1 MTPSRTT
8 VVIATRNRCHELA
21 TTLTRLRA
29 LDPAPPVVVVDN
41 ASTDDTADTVRR
53 FAGTR
58 LVSLS
63 GNKGAAAR
71 NAGVRHADTPYVAF
85 SDDDSWWAP
94 AALARAEAV
103 FDEHPNLG
111 LLAAATLV
119 GPQNRPDPVNAE
131 MAASP
136 LPYDPC
142 LPGPPV
148 LGFLACAAVVRT
160 RAFREVGGF
169 SALLRFGAEETLL
182 ACDLA
187 AHGWALCHVPQVRAH
202 HHPSPH
208 RQDPDARAALELRNR
223 LLIAV
228 LRRPGPVVAQAFA
241 DTADRAV
248 RDPVARRALG
258 GALRRLGP
266 AWRGRRV
273 LPPAVERDVCLLGG
287 ARA

>member
-8 VVIATRNRCHELA
+8 VVIATRNRCEELA
-21 TTLTRLRA
+21 TTLSHLRE

-41 ASTDDTADTVRR
+41 ASTDDTAGTVRG

-58 LVSLS
+58 LVSLP
-63 GNKGAAAR
+63 GNDGAAAR
-71 NAGVRHADTPYVAF
+71 NAGVRYADTPYVAF

-94 AALARAEAV
+94 DALARAEAV
-103 FDEHPNLG
+103 FDAHPRLG
-111 LLAAATLV
+111 LLAATTLV
-119 GPQNRPDPVNAE
+119 GPQDRSDPVNAA

-136 LPYDPC
+136 LPCDPS
-142 LPGPPV
+142 LPGPSV
-148 LGFLACAAVVRT
+148 LGFLACAAVVRADAY
-160 RAFREVGGF
+160 RQVGGF

-187 AHGWALCHVPQVRAH
+187 ASGWAVCHVPQVRAH

-208 RQDPDARAALELRNR
+208 RPDPDARAALELRNR

-228 LRRPGPVVAQAFA
+228 LRRPGPVVARAFA
-241 DTADRAV
+241 DTAERAA

-258 GALRRLGP
+258 GALRRLAP
-266 AWRGRRV
+266 AWRDRRV
-273 LPPAVERDVCLLGG
+273 LPHAVERDVCLLADG
-287 ARA
+287 AA